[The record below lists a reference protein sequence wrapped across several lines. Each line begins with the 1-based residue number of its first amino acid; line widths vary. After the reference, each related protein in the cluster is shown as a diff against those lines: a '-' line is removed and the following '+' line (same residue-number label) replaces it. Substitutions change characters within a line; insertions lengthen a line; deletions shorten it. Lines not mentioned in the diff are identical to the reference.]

1 MVVPR
6 NGTTTSVLIVLLG
19 LACYSVFAG
28 LHSFLGLHHALSPS
42 PPQQDSS
49 GQLSGTSKSVPPKAC
64 RGKEPVLS
72 LLEQPKACQIDTSQ
86 EMTQKTSRRHVLG
99 MTTCNVHDMCQQI
112 PAWKQLQKAYGKNP
126 IVMKTQESATL
137 QDVPIRVVGLPRTT
151 SAVANVLRHGH
162 QDRKITEQLWS
173 SKDHKDEDVTTVCVI
188 RDPFRWMADMV
199 RCISIMFCATVNL
212 PSLNWQLTLFYL
224 VPQTSRFSPLDHSS
238 PTLPQPRSRSQ
249 RSHPRPDSI
258 TNVHGAVY
266 NHNVRQSRGSLGRLR
281 THSSVAV

>member
-137 QDVPIRVVGLPRTT
+137 QDMPIRVVGLPRTT

-199 RCISIMFCATVNL
+199 RCISIMFCGCYVKPTKKSQLATRY
-212 PSLNWQLTLFYL
+212 F
-224 VPQTSRFSPLDHSS
+224 
-238 PTLPQPRSRSQ
+238 
-249 RSHPRPDSI
+249 I
-258 TNVHGAVY
+258 
-266 NHNVRQSRGSLGRLR
+266 
-281 THSSVAV
+281 